1 MSAALLRFRLSLAVA
16 LCASA
21 LCVHALR
28 GAESFTLQAVRT
40 ERVFGPYLLQDGE
53 RAQVDGQ
60 WYQMRIVPPDRL
72 SFISLASGR
81 VFGPVQTIEGRL
93 IEVNGQ
99 MYAFSWR
106 VGSAVPAPAAPAAAT
121 RELPPPLPPPPP
133 RPASIPIPPL
143 ASPTPPRP
151 RTPLPA
157 PSTEWHAVGWLAPFH
172 DSAIDW
178 KVDGKRGRQS
188 DLSRTTIGGAMSWHG
203 WTASLGLSPSVSG
216 GTLLPYGMDVTE
228 AELDDGTGW
237 SMSLGYRRPLL
248 RQGRWEATGGG
259 RISLSQDK
267 LDLKSTTAVGY
278 AGTNATLDV
287 VYESD
292 SSSVTVTEL
301 ALWLDVG
308 LSYSREW
315 WGLFANLSLQPL
327 GSIDVEGGLNVS
339 GQKLA
344 IDAERSQPLAFGFG
358 AWAGVSPWRGFA
370 DFTVGTESSLRIGV
384 MYDF

>member
-1 MSAALLRFRLSLAVA
+1 MSAAFRRFRFSLAVA

-21 LCVHALR
+21 LSVHALR

-40 ERVFGPYLLQDGE
+40 DRVFGPYLLQDGE

-81 VFGPVQTIEGRL
+81 VYGPVQTIEGRML
-93 IEVNGQ
+93 ELHGQ

-106 VGSAVPAPAAPAAAT
+106 VGNATPAAAA

-143 ASPTPPRP
+143 ANPAPPRP
-151 RTPLPA
+151 RTPLPT
-157 PSTEWHAVGWLAPFH
+157 PSTEWQAVVWMAPFH

-188 DLSRTTIGGAMSWHG
+188 DLSRTTFGGAMSWHG
-203 WTASLGLSPSVSG
+203 WTASLGLSPSVTG
-216 GTLLPYGMDVTE
+216 GALLPYGMDVTE

-237 SMSLGYRRPLL
+237 SVSLGYRRPLL

-259 RISLSQDK
+259 RFSISQDK
-267 LDLKSTTAVGY
+267 LDLKSTTAVAY
-278 AGTNATLDV
+278 V
-287 VYESD
+287 
-292 SSSVTVTEL
+292 
-301 ALWLDVG
+301 
-308 LSYSREW
+308 
-315 WGLFANLSLQPL
+315 
-327 GSIDVEGGLNVS
+327 
-339 GQKLA
+339 
-344 IDAERSQPLAFGFG
+344 
-358 AWAGVSPWRGFA
+358 
-370 DFTVGTESSLRIGV
+370 
-384 MYDF
+384 

>member
-1 MSAALLRFRLSLAVA
+1 M
-16 LCASA
+16 
-21 LCVHALR
+21 
-28 GAESFTLQAVRT
+28 
-40 ERVFGPYLLQDGE
+40 
-53 RAQVDGQ
+53 DGQ

-106 VGSAVPAPAAPAAAT
+106 VGSAIPAPAAPAAAT

-143 ASPTPPRP
+143 ASPAPPRP

-308 LSYSREW
+308 LSYSRE
-315 WGLFANLSLQPL
+315 
-327 GSIDVEGGLNVS
+327 
-339 GQKLA
+339 
-344 IDAERSQPLAFGFG
+344 
-358 AWAGVSPWRGFA
+358 
-370 DFTVGTESSLRIGV
+370 
-384 MYDF
+384 

>member
-1 MSAALLRFRLSLAVA
+1 MFAAFSRFRLPLAAV
-16 LCASA
+16 LCYAA
-21 LCVHALR
+21 LCVHTLR
-28 GAESFTLQAVRT
+28 GAENFTLQAVRT
-40 ERVFGPYLLQDGE
+40 ERVFGPYLLQDGD
-53 RAQVDGQ
+53 RAQINGQ

-81 VFGPVQTIEGRL
+81 VYGPVQTIEGRL
-93 IEVNGQ
+93 LELNGQ

-106 VGSAVPAPAAPAAAT
+106 IATAAPAAAPP
-121 RELPPPLPPPPP
+121 RVLPPPLAPPPPI
-133 RPASIPIPPL
+133 PAPIPIPPL
-143 ASPTPPRP
+143 ASPIPPKP

-157 PSTEWHAVGWLAPFH
+157 PSTEWHVAGWLAPFH

-188 DLSRTTIGGAMSWHG
+188 DLSRTTLGGAMSWHG

-216 GTLLPYGMDVTE
+216 GALIPYGMDVTE

-237 SMSLGYRRPLL
+237 SMSIGYLRPFL

-267 LDLKSTTAVGY
+267 LDLKSTTAVGH
-278 AGTNATLDV
+278 AGTNATIDV

-308 LSYSREW
+308 LSYSQEW
-315 WGLFANLSLQPL
+315 WGLFASLNLQPL
-327 GSIDVEGGLNVS
+327 GSLDVEGGLNLN
-339 GQKLA
+339 GQKRS
-344 IDAERSQPLAFGFG
+344 IDAERSQPLAIGFG
-358 AWAGVSPWRGFA
+358 AWAGVAPWRGFT
-370 DFTVGTESSLRIGV
+370 DFTVGTESSLRLGV

>member
-143 ASPTPPRP
+143 ASPAPPRP

>member
-287 VYESD
+287 VYESE

-308 LSYSREW
+308 LSYSQEW